1 MQALRQFS
9 IPIKGL
15 DVKVHQFTFQVDD
28 QFFSHFE
35 YSPYKKGQ
43 ITSELELEKKYDNLV
58 LTFNNKGNLRTVCDR
73 CIAEIDFPV
82 DVSFELIVKYDENER
97 EEDDIIYI
105 HPESN
110 EINVAKYI
118 YDNIIISI
126 PIIKVIECDI
136 LSPKPCDEGVL
147 KHLEFNKEETG
158 LSPLGEA
165 LKGIKIKNK

>member
-58 LTFNNKGNLRTVCDR
+58 LTFNNKGNLRTVCGR
-73 CIAEIDFPV
+73 WIAEIDFPV
-82 DVSFELIVKYDENER
+82 EVSFELIVKYDENE
-97 EEDDIIYI
+97 
-105 HPESN
+105 
-110 EINVAKYI
+110 
-118 YDNIIISI
+118 
-126 PIIKVIECDI
+126 
-136 LSPKPCDEGVL
+136 
-147 KHLEFNKEETG
+147 
-158 LSPLGEA
+158 
-165 LKGIKIKNK
+165 